1 LKGTLMKKSRIKK
14 RWVIL
19 IILALVLTV
28 PYVLAGREDKSLN
41 EAARKSAGGGFMKL
55 PGGFTHYE
63 LSGTETGRPV
73 VLVHGLSV
81 PMFDWDQQV
90 EPLKSAGF
98 RVLRYDHYG
107 RGFSDRPH
115 VTYDRRLYGDQ
126 LLHLLDGLNLKRP
139 VDLVAHS
146 FGGAVAVEF
155 AVRHPER
162 VRRLVLLAPVFHVA
176 EGNTGVKLVRVPL
189 LGDYMARLVLA
200 RSLGKRAGKI
210 FRESNVPD
218 PQRFNRQFREQTTYR
233 GFLRSVISM
242 FRSNALD
249 SYEGTYREVGKQNRK
264 IMLVWGNED
273 KSVSRAKI
281 NRIKELIPG
290 VEFHLLEGIGHSPNL
305 QVPKKFNDL
314 TIRFLKG

>member
-1 LKGTLMKKSRIKK
+1 
-14 RWVIL
+14 
-19 IILALVLTV
+19 
-28 PYVLAGREDKSLN
+28 
-41 EAARKSAGGGFMKL
+41 
-55 PGGFTHYE
+55 
-63 LSGTETGRPV
+63 
-73 VLVHGLSV
+73 
-81 PMFDWDQQV
+81 
-90 EPLKSAGF
+90 
-98 RVLRYDHYG
+98 
-107 RGFSDRPH
+107 
-115 VTYDRRLYGDQ
+115 
-126 LLHLLDGLNLKRP
+126 
-139 VDLVAHS
+139 
-146 FGGAVAVEF
+146 
-155 AVRHPER
+155 
-162 VRRLVLLAPVFHVA
+162 VA